1 MSEHA
6 ESPQAPFSELVPLAP
21 GGAARS
27 PVAGPWTARL
37 WDQLLGYVPLLLMG
51 LLAAVS
57 WWLVENTPVPA
68 EPGRAAAARHEPDYT
83 MEGFSVV
90 GYGVDGALQ
99 SRLEGDRLRHYP
111 DDDTIEVDGVRLRS
125 VDAAGRVMRATAQR
139 ALSNGD
145 ATQVRL
151 TGGAT
156 MIRDPGPGEAPTD
169 RLEIR
174 SEFLEI
180 FTETERVRS
189 HLPVVLITGRGEM
202 RAGSLDYNHIDRTG
216 QLGGRVVGEL
226 RTPPRATPPRAAP

>member
-21 GGAARS
+21 SASARP
-27 PVAGPWTARL
+27 PVTGPWTARL
-37 WDQLLGYVPLLLMG
+37 WDQALGYLPVLLMG
-51 LLAAVS
+51 VLAALS
-57 WWLVENTPVPA
+57 WWLVKNTPVPA
-68 EPGRAAAARHEPDYT
+68 DPSRAATLRHEPDYT
-83 MEGFSVV
+83 MQDFSVV
-90 GYGVDGALQ
+90 SYRPDGVLQ
-99 SRLEGDRLRHYP
+99 SRLEGDRLRHFP
-111 DDDTIEVDGVRLRS
+111 DNDTIEVDGVRLRS
-125 VDAAGRVMRATAQR
+125 VDAAGRVVVGSAQR

-156 MIRDPGPGEAPTD
+156 VVREPGPRDAPTD

-174 SEFLEI
+174 GEFIEI

-202 RAGSLDYNHIDRTG
+202 RAGSLDYNHVDRTG

-226 RTPPRATPPRAAP
+226 RATPRPAP

>member
-21 GGAARS
+21 STAPR
-27 PVAGPWTARL
+27 PVSGPWTARL
-37 WDQLLGYVPLLLMG
+37 WDQMLGYFPVLLMG
-51 LLAAVS
+51 ALAGLS
-57 WWLVENTPVPA
+57 WWLVKNTPVPA
-68 EPGRAAAARHEPDYT
+68 DPAGAVTRRHEPDYT
-83 MEGFSVV
+83 MQDFSII
-90 GYGVDGALQ
+90 GYRADGAMQ

-111 DDDTIEVDGVRLRS
+111 DNDTIEVDGVRLRA
-125 VDAAGRVMRATAQR
+125 VDAAGRATVGTARR

-156 MIRDPGPGEAPTD
+156 LVREPGPGESPAD

-174 SEFLEI
+174 GEFLEI
-180 FTETERVRS
+180 FSETERVRS
-189 HLPVVLITGRGEM
+189 HLPVVVLTGRGEM
-202 RAGSLDYNHIDRTG
+202 HAGSLDYNHVDRSG

-226 RTPPRATPPRAAP
+226 RVTPRPER